1 MVETF
6 FLASEEKLPV
16 GVEFGLSLLERW
28 MGGCGLFT
36 CHILGRSLGPLLS
49 ALPLLFLLP
58 LLVQFLLPFLE
69 AVIALGHGGRSL
81 KMTAEPFK
89 GASVRRG
96 FTGVLELS
104 RP

>member
-6 FLASEEKLPV
+6 FLASEEKLRV

-28 MGGCGLFT
+28 MGGCGLFN
-36 CHILGRSLGPLLS
+36 CYILGRSLCPLLF
-49 ALPLLFLLP
+49 ALTLLFLLP

-81 KMTAEPFK
+81 EVTAEPFK

-96 FTGVLELS
+96 FTGVLQFS
-104 RP
+104 HP

>member
-1 MVETF
+1 
-6 FLASEEKLPV
+6 
-16 GVEFGLSLLERW
+16 
-28 MGGCGLFT
+28 MGGCGLFSRD
-36 CHILGRSLGPLLS
+36 IFGRRLRPLLP

-81 KMTAEPFK
+81 KVTAEPFK

-96 FTGVLELS
+96 FTGVLQLS

>member
-1 MVETF
+1 
-6 FLASEEKLPV
+6 
-16 GVEFGLSLLERW
+16 
-28 MGGCGLFT
+28 MGGCGFFD

-49 ALPLLFLLP
+49 ALSLLFLLA

-81 KMTAEPFK
+81 KVTAEPFK

-96 FTGVLELS
+96 FTGVLQLS

>member
-1 MVETF
+1 
-6 FLASEEKLPV
+6 
-16 GVEFGLSLLERW
+16 
-28 MGGCGLFT
+28 MGGSGLFSRY
-36 CHILGRSLGPLLS
+36 IFGRRLGPLLF
-49 ALPLLFLLP
+49 ALPLLFLLS
-58 LLVQFLLPFLE
+58 LLIQFLLPFLE

-96 FTGVLELS
+96 FTGILQLS